1 MEMTDQI
8 WLDAIWGLQSNLGL
22 VSAEW
27 SKITSERRGSEN
39 DNESVQR
46 RNLQQKDKI
55 HTLSFLSPI
64 SPFTLDTPSQSV
76 PTKNTLSLK
85 SQFFNLFLIG
95 G

>member
-27 SKITSERRGSEN
+27 SKITSERRGTEN

-46 RNLQQKDKI
+46 QNL
-55 HTLSFLSPI
+55 
-64 SPFTLDTPSQSV
+64 
-76 PTKNTLSLK
+76 
-85 SQFFNLFLIG
+85 
-95 G
+95 